1 MTALPARPAAQLLA
15 RAAMRHRAL
24 GASARH
30 VELESRPA
38 MTRRPRLNTAT
49 ARSRPPRCLRY
60 AVIGLGHIAQ
70 VAVLPAFAHARNAE
84 LVALVSGDPV
94 KLQKLGDKYDVPH
107 RFLYDDLDACLA
119 SDEID
124 AVYVALPNDLHY
136 ECCLRAAAAGKHI
149 LCEKPLAVT
158 VHDAEEMLAA
168 AERAGV
174 KLMTAY
180 RLHFEPANLAA
191 IEAVR
196 SGKIGEVRYFNSTF
210 SYQITD
216 PENIRLR
223 ADRGG
228 GPIYD
233 IGVYCI
239 NAARYLLGDEPEE
252 VSAFTANSGDKRFRE
267 VEESAAALL
276 RFPGGRLATFVVSFG
291 SADSA
296 RYEIVGTEGSIVLDP
311 AYEYSMA
318 LEATFKVGE
327 NEREKKFPH
336 TDQFAGEIEEFS
348 RDVLGDREPEP
359 NAREGIADLRII
371 DALFESAKSGR
382 AVRLKPFTKRR
393 RPGHAQQQRKPP
405 AREPRTVHVSS
416 PHE

>member
-1 MTALPARPAAQLLA
+1 
-15 RAAMRHRAL
+15 
-24 GASARH
+24 
-30 VELESRPA
+30 
-38 MTRRPRLNTAT
+38 MTRRPA
-49 ARSRPPRCLRY
+49 ARYVSPRARRARTVRY

-70 VAVLPAFAHARNAE
+70 VAVLPAFAHAKNSE
-84 LVALVSGDPV
+84 LVALVSGDAE
-94 KLQKLGDKYDVPH
+94 KLRKLGEKYDVPH
-107 RFLYDDLDACLA
+107 TYLYDDLDTCLH
-119 SDEID
+119 SPEID

-168 AERAGV
+168 AERNGV

-191 IEAVR
+191 IDAVR
-196 SGKIGEVRYFNSTF
+196 SGQIGDVRYFSSTF

-216 PENIRLR
+216 PRNIRLR
-223 ADRGG
+223 AERGG

-239 NAARYLLGDEPEE
+239 NAARYLMGDEPEE
-252 VSAFTANSGDKRFRE
+252 VAAFTANSGDKRFKE
-267 VEESAAALL
+267 VEESAAAVLK
-276 RFPGGRLATFVVSFG
+276 FSGGRLASFIVSFG
-291 SADSA
+291 AADSA
-296 RYEIVGTEGSIVLDP
+296 RYEIVGTKGSIVLDP

-318 LEATFKVGE
+318 LEATFKLGE
-327 NEREKKFPH
+327 KERGKKFPH

-348 RDVLGDREPEP
+348 RNVLSDRDPEP

-371 DALFESAKSGR
+371 SALLESAASGR
-382 AVRLKPFTKRR
+382 AVPLAPFKKHR
-393 RPGHAQQQRKPP
+393 RPGRHQLERKRPT
-405 AREPRTVHVSS
+405 REPRTVHVTS

>member
-1 MTALPARPAAQLLA
+1 MQP
-15 RAAMRHRAL
+15 RAADAP
-24 GASARH
+24 ARH
-30 VELESRPA
+30 VELQQST
-38 MTRRPRLNTAT
+38 MTRRPA
-49 ARSRPPRCLRY
+49 ARYVSPRARHARTVRY
-60 AVIGLGHIAQ
+60 AVVGLGHIAQ
-70 VAVLPAFAHARNAE
+70 VAVLPAFAYTKNSE
-84 LVALVSGDPV
+84 LVALVSGDQR
-94 KLQKLGDKYDVPH
+94 KLEKLGEKYAVQNTY
-107 RFLYDDLDACLA
+107 RYDELDTCLH
-119 SDEID
+119 SPEVD

-158 VHDAEEMLAA
+158 VRDAEEMLAA
-168 AERAGV
+168 AKRNGV

-191 IEAVR
+191 IDAVR
-196 SGKIGEVRYFNSTF
+196 AGKIGDVRYFSSTF

-216 PENIRLR
+216 PDNIRLR

-228 GPIYD
+228 GPLYD

-239 NAARYLLGDEPEE
+239 NAARYLMGDEPEE
-252 VSAFTANSGDKRFRE
+252 VMAFTARSGDKRFKE

-276 RFPGGRLATFVVSFG
+276 KFPGGRLASFVVSFG
-291 SADSA
+291 SAESA
-296 RYEIVGTEGSIVLDP
+296 RYEIVGTKGSIVLDP
-311 AYEYSMA
+311 AYEYSLA

-327 NEREKKFPH
+327 REREKKFPH

-348 RDVLGDREPEP
+348 RNILGDREPEP

-371 DALFESAKSGR
+371 SALLESAASGR
-382 AVRLKPFTKRR
+382 AVPLAPFTKRR
-393 RPGHAQQQRKPP
+393 RPGRRQLQRKRPT
-405 AREPRTVHVSS
+405 REPRTVHVTS

>member
-1 MTALPARPAAQLLA
+1 
-15 RAAMRHRAL
+15 
-24 GASARH
+24 
-30 VELESRPA
+30 
-38 MTRRPRLNTAT
+38 MTRRPA
-49 ARSRPPRCLRY
+49 ARYVSPRDRHARTIRY

-70 VAVLPAFAHARNAE
+70 VAVLPAFTHATHSE
-84 LVALVSGDPV
+84 LVALVSGDPE
-94 KLQKLGDKYDVPH
+94 KLEQLGKKYDVANTY
-107 RFLYDDLDACLA
+107 LYDDLDHCLH
-119 SDEID
+119 SPDVD

-158 VHDAEEMLAA
+158 VHDAEAMLAA
-168 AERAGV
+168 AERNGV

-196 SGKIGEVRYFNSTF
+196 SGKIGDVRYFSSTF

-216 PENIRLR
+216 PQNIRLR
-223 ADRGG
+223 AERGG

-239 NAARYLLGDEPEE
+239 NAARYLMGDEPSE
-252 VSAFTANSGDKRFRE
+252 VLACSANSGDKRFNE

-276 RFPGGRLATFVVSFG
+276 KFPGGRLAAFVVSFG
-291 SADSA
+291 AADSA
-296 RYEIVGTEGSIVLDP
+296 RYEIVGTQGSIVLDP

-318 LEATFKVGE
+318 LAATFKRGE
-327 NEREKKFPH
+327 QEREKKFPH

-348 RDVLGDREPEP
+348 RRILGDREPEA

-371 DALFESAKSGR
+371 SALLESASAGR
-382 AVRLKPFTKRR
+382 AVPLAPFTKRR
-393 RPGHAQQQRKPP
+393 RPGRGQLERKRPT
-405 AREPRTVHVSS
+405 RKPRTVHVTS